1 MDRLITALQ
10 TILEQEIKEYKQ
22 IFALAKEKKQ
32 VLIKNDLAGL
42 DRIVIKEW
50 ASIEKI
56 KELETRREGH
66 MGQIAALCH
75 MPEETLRMEHIIEVL
90 RDERQDVFICLREE
104 LARVLFELSNLN
116 LVNKGLI
123 DTHLAYSDFCVNLL
137 RGQINL
143 TLGTYSQTGTVN
155 DRHEGSHLL
164 LNQTV

>member
-1 MDRLITALQ
+1 
-10 TILEQEIKEYKQ
+10 
-22 IFALAKEKKQ
+22 
-32 VLIKNDLAGL
+32 
-42 DRIVIKEW
+42 
-50 ASIEKI
+50 
-56 KELETRREGH
+56 

-75 MPEETLRMEHIIEVL
+75 MLEETLRMEHIIEVL

-143 TLGTYSQTGTVN
+143 TLGTYSQGGGERRERPAGFP
-155 DRHEGSHLL
+155 DLGSRPSLPGL
-164 LNQTV
+164 VMN